1 MMVRVVR
8 NVLTMCAA
16 EHHDVRMSDRDRD
29 ERLIAFL
36 RTHGPASV
44 EVLAREYGVG
54 VSTIRRDLQRLAAAG
69 RVLRTYGGATLAERP
84 LGGRNGEPTRAA
96 AEKQRVAAAAAA
108 RLVHDDQTIV
118 VTSGT
123 TALEFARQLVDRHN
137 LTVITNSLDV
147 AQVLLDRD
155 GIQLVVLGGVVRPG
169 MHSLLGH
176 LTEQAT
182 REMRADT
189 LFMGVG
195 AISLSLGVMNDYMP
209 EILTDRALRSMAS
222 SVVVM
227 ADSGKF
233 DLVAPAF
240 VFGLDEI
247 DVIVTDSGVRPEI
260 VDDLTARGIKV
271 IIA

>member
-1 MMVRVVR
+1 MP
-8 NVLTMCAA
+8 NQ
-16 EHHDVRMSDRDRD
+16 DRDG
-29 ERLIAFL
+29 RLIAFI
-36 RTHGPASV
+36 RAHGTASV
-44 EVLAREYGVG
+44 EALAREHGVG
-54 VSTIRRDLQRLAAAG
+54 VSTIRRDLQRLAASG
-69 RVLRTYGGATLAERP
+69 RILRTYGGAAIAERSTGG
-84 LGGRNGEPTRAA
+84 LGDEVTPAVV
-96 AEKQRVAAAAAA
+96 EKQRIAAAALG
-108 RLVHDDQTIV
+108 LVRDGQTII

-147 AQVLLDRD
+147 AQVLLDHD

-195 AISLSLGVMNDYMP
+195 AISLGLGVMNDYMP

-222 SVVVM
+222 SIVVM
-227 ADSGKF
+227 ADSRKF

-247 DVIVTDSGVRPEI
+247 DVVVTDAGVRPEV
-260 VDDLTARGIKV
+260 VDDLTGRGIQ
-271 IIA
+271 IIVA